1 MLERFDRNR
10 FVVHRVRQ
18 TIPTLLTLAC
28 VLVAIAPARSQ
39 EAPAGRPT
47 VTIVHPFAP
56 GGVGY
61 DLGHVIGD
69 RFRRLFNIPVVVEA
83 KPGVNT
89 VLGVTSV
96 VKSRPD
102 GQTLLINSASI
113 TAIAGAIYKTQ
124 PYNPATDLVP
134 VAFVAQVPLVLV
146 VSAGLPVKSLDA
158 LVQLARKTPK
168 GLSYAST
175 GVGSA
180 QHISLESLK
189 RELRIDMTHV
199 PFRGPIPAL
208 TAVAGGHTELMLI
221 DILNATSL
229 IEAGKVR
236 PIALTTAAPL
246 DVFRGVPTFAEVGL
260 QGFDVDL
267 RFYDLCGWRYAVR
280 RRCPAELEY
289 SHGMDD
295 PAVRERFGK
304 VGVQVKVT
312 PDPEGVARS
321 IATNSTAG
329 TAWSRMQIWPI
340 RSEVTA

>member
-1 MLERFDRNR
+1 MRKHLDRDPL
-10 FVVHRVRQ
+10 VVFSVRQ
-18 TIPTLLTLAC
+18 TVRALLMFAL
-28 VLVAIAPARSQ
+28 VLVAVAPARSQ
-39 EAPAGRPT
+39 EAPAGRAA

-89 VLGVTSV
+89 VLGVTAV

-124 PYNPATDLVP
+124 PYNPATDLIP

-146 VSAGLPVKSLDA
+146 VSAGLPVKSLDD
-158 LVQLARKTPK
+158 LGQLARKTPK

-221 DILNATSL
+221 DVLNATSL

-260 QGFDVDL
+260 KGFEVDL
-267 RFYDLCGWRYAVR
+267 RFLIFTPGATPSDVVARLNSNIRTAI
-280 RRCPAELEY
+280 
-289 SHGMDD
+289 DD

-304 VGVQVKVT
+304 VGVQVRPT
-312 PDPEGVARS
+312 PEPQVVM
-321 IATNSTAG
+321 ATYREELDR
-329 TAWSRMQIWPI
+329 WYRMVGEANLSNTQ
-340 RSEVTA
+340 

>member
-1 MLERFDRNR
+1 MMFERCDRNPL
-10 FVVHRVRQ
+10 VVHRGRH
-18 TIPTLLTLAC
+18 TIPTLLILAC
-28 VLVAIAPARSQ
+28 ALVATAPARSQ

-69 RFRRLFNIPVVVEA
+69 RFRRLFNIPVIVEA

-113 TAIAGAIYKTQ
+113 TAIAGMIYKAQ

-146 VSAGLPVKSLDA
+146 VSAELPVKSLDG

-180 QHISLESLK
+180 QHISLEFLK

-221 DILNATSL
+221 DVLNAASL
-229 IEAGKVR
+229 IEAGKVQADR
-236 PIALTTAAPL
+236 ADDGGASRCVSRCPDLC
-246 DVFRGVPTFAEVGL
+246 RGRFAGL
-260 QGFDVDL
+260 RSRSSF
-267 RFYDLCGWRYAVR
+267 FDLCGRRHAVR
-280 RRCPAELEY
+280 DRCPAELEY
-289 SHGMDD
+289 SHRDRRPGR
-295 PAVRERFGK
+295 PRA
-304 VGVQVKVT
+304 
-312 PDPEGVARS
+312 
-321 IATNSTAG
+321 
-329 TAWSRMQIWPI
+329 IW
-340 RSEVTA
+340 

>member
-1 MLERFDRNR
+1 MMFERCDRNPL
-10 FVVHRVRQ
+10 VVHRGRH
-18 TIPTLLTLAC
+18 TIPTLLILAC
-28 VLVAIAPARSQ
+28 ALAATAPARSQ
-39 EAPAGRPT
+39 EVPAGRPT

-69 RFRRLFNIPVVVEA
+69 RFRRLFNIPVIVEA

-113 TAIAGAIYKTQ
+113 TAIAGTIYKAQ

-146 VSAGLPVKSLDA
+146 VSAELPVKSLDG

-189 RELRIDMTHV
+189 RALRIDMTHV

-221 DILNATSL
+221 DVLNAASL

-246 DVFRGVPTFAEVGL
+246 DVFRGVPIFAEAGL
-260 QGFDVDL
+260 QGFEVDL
-267 RFYDLCGWRYAVR
+267 RFLIFAAASTPSAIVAQLNSNIRTAI
-280 RRCPAELEY
+280 
-289 SHGMDD
+289 DD

-304 VGVQVKVT
+304 VGVQVRLT
-312 PDPEGVARS
+312 PDPQGVAAIYRDELDR
-321 IATNSTAG
+321 
-329 TAWSRMQIWPI
+329 WYRMVKEADLANTQ
-340 RSEVTA
+340 

>member
-1 MLERFDRNR
+1 M
-10 FVVHRVRQ
+10 
-18 TIPTLLTLAC
+18 
-28 VLVAIAPARSQ
+28 
-39 EAPAGRPT
+39 PAGRPT
-47 VTIVHPFAP
+47 VTIVHPFAA

-83 KPGVNT
+83 KPGVDT

-146 VSAGLPVKSLDA
+146 VSEGLPVKSLDA

-180 QHISLESLK
+180 QHISLKFPQARAAHRHDSCA
-189 RELRIDMTHV
+189 
-199 PFRGPIPAL
+199 IPRPNPRADGGSWRSHRVD
-208 TAVAGGHTELMLI
+208 AHRHPQRDVA
-221 DILNATSL
+221 D
-229 IEAGKVR
+229 
-236 PIALTTAAPL
+236 
-246 DVFRGVPTFAEVGL
+246 
-260 QGFDVDL
+260 
-267 RFYDLCGWRYAVR
+267 
-280 RRCPAELEY
+280 
-289 SHGMDD
+289 
-295 PAVRERFGK
+295 
-304 VGVQVKVT
+304 
-312 PDPEGVARS
+312 RS
-321 IATNSTAG
+321 
-329 TAWSRMQIWPI
+329 R
-340 RSEVTA
+340 